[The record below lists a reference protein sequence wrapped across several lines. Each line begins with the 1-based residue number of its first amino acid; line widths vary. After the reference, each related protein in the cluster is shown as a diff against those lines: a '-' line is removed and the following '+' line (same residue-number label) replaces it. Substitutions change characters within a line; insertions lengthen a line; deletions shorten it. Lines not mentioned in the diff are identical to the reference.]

1 MFYSTICD
9 QETETNG
16 DTEVADQGL
25 VRETACA
32 IVGKLKSGEVTP
44 LDLLDVLEKRI
55 AEVDGKV
62 NALPTLCF
70 DRARNHAKALM
81 KKPAAERGLLAGLP
95 IPIKDLTNVEG
106 VLTTQGSPIYKD
118 NIPAKSDILVEHL
131 ENNGGVIYAKSNT
144 PEFGAGANTFNEVFG
159 PTRNP
164 WDTSR
169 SAAGSSGGAAVALAT
184 GTAWLAHGSD
194 MGGSLRNPASFCGI
208 VGIAAEHRPRRAY
221 DSGGDRSQSRPVQ
234 GPMARNVEDV
244 ALLLDAM
251 SGEHPGDP
259 LSLPVLP
266 NSFLSAARSGSKPKR
281 IAYSPDLG
289 ITPVDP
295 EVAAIT
301 RKAAQRFAEAGAIVE
316 EAHPDLR
323 EAHECFHVL
332 RAFDFALSK
341 AALLRTKRDLLKP
354 EVIWNIEEG
363 LKLTVEQLERAEAQ
377 RVAMT
382 ARTLEFFD
390 KYDLLL
396 CPATIVPPFPVENRY
411 VAECAGKKFDN
422 YVEWLGI
429 VYAITLVCCPALS
442 LPCGFTASGLPVGLQ
457 MVAPP
462 RGEAQLAGRQPRCWR
477 IFWACAARRR
487 SIRERRNRERRNRG
501 TYGRRQRA
509 AARKQADAQQGA
521 LGARGK
527 IPHRKDFAARRDAPA
542 AGPASD
548 KGLADARSRADAE
561 HFARALA
568 ARRLRRGRKSDL
580 LGFCAVHRPAAEQ
593 VRVRHPLRHHMVA
606 LRQSMGGAG
615 DPRPARRLPAARRGA
630 VRGAAFA

>member
-1 MFYSTICD
+1 M
-9 QETETNG
+9 
-16 DTEVADQGL
+16 ADQGL
-25 VRETACA
+25 VRETAVA
-32 IVGKLKSGEVTP
+32 IAGKLKSGDVTP

-55 AEVDGKV
+55 AEVDGPV

-70 DRARNHAKALM
+70 DRARKHATALM
-81 KKPAAERGLLAGLP
+81 KKPVSERGLLAGMP
-95 IPIKDLTNVEG
+95 IPIKDLTAVEG

-118 NIPAKSDILVEHL
+118 TIPEKSDILVEHL
-131 ENNGGVIYAKSNT
+131 ESNGGVIYAKSNT

-164 WDTSR
+164 WDISR

-208 VGIAAEHRPRRAY
+208 VGLRPSIGRVAHTIAP
-221 DSGGDRSQSRPVQ
+221 SGIDRNLGQQ

-259 LSLPVLP
+259 LSLPALP
-266 NSFLSAARSGSKPKR
+266 NSFLSAARAGGKPKR
-281 IAYSPDLG
+281 VAYSPDLG

-295 EVAAIT
+295 EVVDVT
-301 RKAAQRFAEAGAIVE
+301 RKAAQRFAEAGVVVE
-316 EAHPDLR
+316 EAHPDLH

-363 LKLTVEQLERAEAQ
+363 LKLTVEQLERAQAQ
-377 RVAMT
+377 RVAMS
-382 ARTLEFFD
+382 ARTLEFFE

-457 MVAPP
+457 MVAPN
-462 RGEAQLAGRQPRCWR
+462 RGEAPLLAGAKMLED
-477 IFWACAARRR
+477 ILGL
-487 SIRERRNRERRNRG
+487 RG
-501 TYGRRQRA
+501 TTPIEPRA
-509 AARKQADAQQGA
+509 PK
-521 LGARGK
+521 
-527 IPHRKDFAARRDAPA
+527 
-542 AGPASD
+542 
-548 KGLADARSRADAE
+548 
-561 HFARALA
+561 
-568 ARRLRRGRKSDL
+568 
-580 LGFCAVHRPAAEQ
+580 
-593 VRVRHPLRHHMVA
+593 
-606 LRQSMGGAG
+606 
-615 DPRPARRLPAARRGA
+615 
-630 VRGAAFA
+630 

>member
-1 MFYSTICD
+1 
-9 QETETNG
+9 
-16 DTEVADQGL
+16 VASDQGL
-25 VRETACA
+25 VRATACA
-32 IVGKLKSGEVTP
+32 IVDKLNSGEITP
-44 LDLLDVLEKRI
+44 LDLLDVLERRI
-55 AEVDGKV
+55 ADVDGQV

-70 DRARNHAKALM
+70 DRARSHAKELM
-81 KKPAAERGLLAGLP
+81 KKPVGERGLLAGIPL
-95 IPIKDLTNVEG
+95 PIKDLTNVEG
-106 VLTTQGSPIYKD
+106 VKTTQGSPIFKD
-118 NIPAKSDILVEHL
+118 TIAARSDILVDRL
-131 ENNGGVIYAKSNT
+131 EDNGGVIYAKSNT

-159 PTRNP
+159 ATRNP
-164 WDTSR
+164 WDLSR

-194 MGGSLRNPASFCGI
+194 MGGSLRNPASFCGV
-208 VGIAAEHRPRRAY
+208 VGMRPSIGRVARSPAFKI
-221 DSGGDRSQSRPVQ
+221 DRNLTVQ
-234 GPMARNVEDV
+234 GPMARNVEDL

-251 SGEHPGDP
+251 SGEHPADP
-259 LSLPVLP
+259 LSLPALP
-266 NSFLSAARSGSKPKR
+266 ASFLSAARSGKGPKR

-301 RKAAQRFAEAGAIVE
+301 RKAAARFAEAGAIVE

-341 AALLRTKRDLLKP
+341 AALLRSKRELLKP

-382 ARTLEFFD
+382 ARTLEFFGT
-390 KYDLLL
+390 YDLLL
-396 CPATIVPPFPVENRY
+396 TPATIVAPFPVENRY

-462 RGEAQLAGRQPRCWR
+462 RGEARLLAG
-477 IFWACAARRR
+477 ARLL
-487 SIRERRNRERRNRG
+487 EDVLGVRG
-501 TYGRRQRA
+501 TTP
-509 AARKQADAQQGA
+509 
-521 LGARGK
+521 
-527 IPHRKDFAARRDAPA
+527 I
-542 AGPASD
+542 
-548 KGLADARSRADAE
+548 
-561 HFARALA
+561 
-568 ARRLRRGRKSDL
+568 
-580 LGFCAVHRPAAEQ
+580 
-593 VRVRHPLRHHMVA
+593 
-606 LRQSMGGAG
+606 
-615 DPRPARRLPAARRGA
+615 DPRPAK
-630 VRGAAFA
+630 

>member
-1 MFYSTICD
+1 MAS
-9 QETETNG
+9 
-16 DTEVADQGL
+16 DQGL
-25 VRETACA
+25 VRATACA
-32 IVGKLKSGEVTP
+32 IVDKLNSGEITP
-44 LDLLDVLEKRI
+44 LDLLDVLERRI
-55 AEVDGKV
+55 ADVDGQV

-70 DRARNHAKALM
+70 DRARSHAKELM
-81 KKPAAERGLLAGLP
+81 KKPVGERGLLAGIPL
-95 IPIKDLTNVEG
+95 PIKDLTNVEG
-106 VLTTQGSPIYKD
+106 VKTTQGSPIFKD
-118 NIPAKSDILVEHL
+118 TIAARSDILVDRL
-131 ENNGGVIYAKSNT
+131 EDNGGVIYAKSNT

-159 PTRNP
+159 ATRNP
-164 WDTSR
+164 WDVSR

-184 GTAWLAHGSD
+184 GMAWLAHGSD

-208 VGIAAEHRPRRAY
+208 VGMRPSIGRVAHTPIAAI
-221 DSGGDRSQSRPVQ
+221 DRNLGVQ
-234 GPMARNVEDV
+234 GPMARNVEDL

-251 SGEHPGDP
+251 SGEHAADP
-259 LSLPVLP
+259 LSLPSLP
-266 NSFLSAARSGSKPKR
+266 ASFLSAARSGKGPKR

-301 RKAAQRFAEAGAIVE
+301 RKAAARFAEAGAIVE

-341 AALLRTKRDLLKP
+341 AALLRSKRDLLKP

-382 ARTLEFFD
+382 ARTLEFFGT
-390 KYDLLL
+390 YDLLL
-396 CPATIVPPFPVENRY
+396 TPATIVAPFPVENRY

-462 RGEAQLAGRQPRCWR
+462 RGEARLLAG
-477 IFWACAARRR
+477 ARLL
-487 SIRERRNRERRNRG
+487 EDVLGVRG
-501 TYGRRQRA
+501 TTP
-509 AARKQADAQQGA
+509 
-521 LGARGK
+521 
-527 IPHRKDFAARRDAPA
+527 I
-542 AGPASD
+542 
-548 KGLADARSRADAE
+548 
-561 HFARALA
+561 
-568 ARRLRRGRKSDL
+568 
-580 LGFCAVHRPAAEQ
+580 
-593 VRVRHPLRHHMVA
+593 
-606 LRQSMGGAG
+606 
-615 DPRPARRLPAARRGA
+615 DPRPAK
-630 VRGAAFA
+630 